1 MTVIPSEAQRSE
13 APSRRGLGKSASG
26 CGLGPRCEKIT
37 TGAQSPVLYST
48 GQRHTASH
56 FFSDSVPCLRQ
67 GFGRRARCLCGLTG
81 GRSHIRK
88 VPEIGFVLSDF
99 GTLPCVFNNLLASFS
114 KKTYVGCPDLE
125 YLQSSIFNLQSLILK
140 SRIRNSPGRRSPEL
154 GFRERQP
161 FARRLRLFLVMD
173 QRWPEQRG
181 GAAVDN
187 GPLRGERVRRSRG

>member
-1 MTVIPSEAQRSE
+1 MARFFVRREEKQILRSAQDDSHSERSE
-13 APSRRGLGKSASG
+13 ESASG

-99 GTLPCVFNNLLASFS
+99 GTLPCVFNNLLALFS
-114 KKTYVGCPDLE
+114 KKCMSDAPILN
-125 YLQSSIFNLQSLILK
+125 IFNLQSSIL
-140 SRIRNSPGRRSPEL
+140 NL
-154 GFRERQP
+154 
-161 FARRLRLFLVMD
+161 
-173 QRWPEQRG
+173 
-181 GAAVDN
+181 
-187 GPLRGERVRRSRG
+187 